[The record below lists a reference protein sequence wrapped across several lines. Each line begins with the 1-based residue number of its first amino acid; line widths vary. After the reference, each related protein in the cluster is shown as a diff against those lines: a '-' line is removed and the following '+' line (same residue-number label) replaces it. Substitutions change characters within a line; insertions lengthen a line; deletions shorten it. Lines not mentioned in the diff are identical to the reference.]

1 MADKQYKVRLAKTF
15 QTHVQ
20 PGMRLTSMRHTRGG
34 VSLSTENPEFTGPLT
49 KDQVEA
55 IKNDPAF
62 EIKSIS
68 SNEAKTAE
76 TVAPT
81 DTDEKAKADDESKA
95 KADEDSTATPKEGD
109 SNSDEEVET
118 VDLTAERKS
127 LLQGT
132 REALVAIAV
141 EAGVEV
147 ADTDTKAD
155 IADKYFAKKAE
166 IKE

>member
-34 VSLSTENPEFTGPLT
+34 VSLSTENPEFVGPLT

-62 EIKSIS
+62 EIKGL
-68 SNEAKTAE
+68 SNNESKLADAGTPAIKGESAKTE
-76 TVAPT
+76 I
-81 DTDEKAKADDESKA
+81 K
-95 KADEDSTATPKEGD
+95 DEDKAPADPTTTPKEGD
-109 SNSDEEVET
+109 SGKDKET
-118 VDLTAERKS
+118 EGDLAAERKA

-132 REALVAIAV
+132 REALVAVAV

-147 ADTDTKAD
+147 ADTDTKAN